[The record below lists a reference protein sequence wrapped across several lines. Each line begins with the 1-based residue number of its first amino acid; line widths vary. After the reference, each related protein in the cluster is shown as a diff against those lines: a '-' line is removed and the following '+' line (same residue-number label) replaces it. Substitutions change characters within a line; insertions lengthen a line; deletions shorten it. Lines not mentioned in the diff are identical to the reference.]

1 MNYRVKNWPR
11 YQHYSTRNPPWIKL
25 YRTIVTVDRD
35 FMRLPWEARAIAPFL
50 WLLAAENEGLIYG
63 PDEKIA
69 EDLRWPERDART
81 GIKALLDN
89 GFLSIAGD
97 LLASTEQPAMFAP
110 SKPDAPP
117 APDCP
122 HEQIIAAY
130 HELLPGNPRV
140 RFWTASRRGYLRARW
155 LEDPKRQ
162 SLDWWRRYFEHVS
175 RSPFLTGK
183 TNGRGDQ
190 PPFVATLEWLVKPSN
205 MVKVIEGNY
214 DRSS

>member
-1 MNYRVKNWPR
+1 MNYRVKNWTR
-11 YQHYSTRNPPWIKL
+11 YQHYGTRNPPWIKL
-25 YRTIVTVDRD
+25 HRQLLDDWEFR
-35 FMRLPWEARAIAPFL
+35 RLPLSARALAPML
-50 WLLAAENEGLIYG
+50 WLLASGSENGDFDG
-63 PDEKIA
+63 PEARIA
-69 EDLRWPERDART
+69 DRLGWPERDLST
-81 GIKALLDN
+81 ALKSLIDA
-89 GFLSIAGD
+89 GFIIETGD
-97 LLASTEQPAMFAP
+97 LIAHASIVQTAPEQRAPA
-110 SKPDAPP
+110 
-117 APDCP
+117 DCP

-214 DRSS
+214 DRSN